1 MRRGF
6 LPSWLAAFV
15 LAPAAGTVLAAAAAP
30 SPAFPVFASAPAVA
44 AGCDAGL
51 AEVAGLVGK
60 LEKHPPDA
68 GWLAAWDDLNA
79 AIEDRAAPVSFVQNV
94 HPDPAVRDAAK
105 GCSQRWSELGSSLA
119 QNEILYRTLQRV
131 QPRDAIERAFAAYA
145 REEFEDAGVSLPA
158 AARERAKR
166 INDRVSELG
175 RQFDA
180 RIRDANV
187 QIAFTAAELAGVP
200 ERVWKDKPR
209 DAEGRVLLG
218 IDSPTLGPVM
228 QRADTPSTRE
238 RMLRA
243 KLTEGG
249 DANLAVLAELVRLRQ
264 EYARLFG
271 LKTFADFQMRR
282 RMIETTAKAQRF
294 LDEVRG
300 AVTARELRD
309 LAELREAKARHLGT
323 PLAETRLERWDV
335 SYYSDRLRRERY
347 SVDQEAFR
355 PYFPPEVSL
364 RFVMKI
370 AERMLGVRYTPVA
383 ATLWHEDARAYVVT
397 DARTGRLL
405 ATLYVDLYP
414 RQGKYG
420 HAAVWPIHSS
430 ATRIGRAPQA
440 ALVANLDRKGLTLGE
455 LETLLHEM
463 GHAFHNTLS
472 ATRYTRQSDT
482 YVQWDF
488 GEAPSQML
496 EDWVYD
502 RRVLKL
508 LAEVC
513 ASCPPVPDA
522 MIDKARVARD
532 FGKGG
537 QFAFQLLLASY
548 DLALYTRESPDPLAL
563 WNEMEGAT
571 PLGSFPGT
579 LFPAGFA
586 HIASG
591 GYPAGY
597 YGYLWSLVVALD
609 LRTAFGADRLDPKV
623 GARYRQSVLAQGR
636 ERPPGELVRDVL
648 GRDTDAKAFFDDLA
662 R

>member
-1 MRRGF
+1 MRRRSV
-6 LPSWLAAFV
+6 PSWLATFV
-15 LAPAAGTVLAAAAAP
+15 LGATACSVLAAAP
-30 SPAFPVFASAPAVA
+30 PGPAFPLFASASALA
-44 AGCDAGL
+44 AACESGL
-51 AEVAGLVGK
+51 GEVATLVGK
-60 LEKHPPDA
+60 LEKHPADA

-79 AIEDRAAPVSFVQNV
+79 AIEDRATPVSFIENV
-94 HPDPAVRDAAK
+94 HPDPAVRDAAQA
-105 GCSQRWSELGSSLA
+105 CSQRWSELGSSLA
-119 QNEILYRTLQRV
+119 QNEVLYRALMRV
-131 QPRDAIERAFAAYA
+131 QPRDAIERAFASYA
-145 REEFEDAGVSLPA
+145 REGFEDAGVALPP

-166 INDRVSELG
+166 INDRIGELG

-187 QIAFTAAELAGVP
+187 KLAFTLDDLAGVP
-200 ERVWKDKPR
+200 EPVWKDKPR

-218 IDSPTLGPVM
+218 IDSPTLGPVL
-228 QRADTPSTRE
+228 QRADKASTRE

-243 KLTEGG
+243 KVTEGG
-249 DANLAVLAELVRLRQ
+249 DENLAVLAELVRLRQ

-271 LKTFADFQMRR
+271 MKTFADFQMRR
-282 RMIETTAKAQRF
+282 RMIGSTAKAQAF

-300 AVTARELRD
+300 TVAARELRD
-309 LAELREAKARHLGT
+309 QAELRDAKARHLDT
-323 PLAETRLERWDV
+323 PLAATRLERWDV
-335 SYYSDRLRRERY
+335 SYYSERLRRERY

-355 PYFPPEVSL
+355 PYFPPEESL

-370 AERMLGVRYTPVA
+370 AERLFGMRYTPVP
-383 ATLWHEDARAYVVT
+383 ATLWHPDARAWLAT
-397 DARTGRLL
+397 DAHTGKVL

-414 RQGKYG
+414 REGKYG

-463 GHAFHNTLS
+463 GHVFHNNLS
-472 ATRYTRQSDT
+472 ATRYTQQSDT

-502 RRVLKL
+502 KRVLKL
-508 LAEVC
+508 FAEVC
-513 ASCPPVPDA
+513 ATCPPVPDEL
-522 MIDKARVARD
+522 IDKARVARD

-537 QFAFQLLLASY
+537 RVGFQLLLASY
-548 DLALYTRESPDPLAL
+548 DLALYTRESPDPMAL
-563 WNEMEGAT
+563 WNEMEAAT
-571 PLGSFPGT
+571 PLGAFPGT
-579 LFPAGFA
+579 RFPAGFA

-609 LRTAFGADRLDPKV
+609 LRTAFGADRLDATV
-623 GARYRQSVLAQGR
+623 GARYRRNVLAQGR
-636 ERPPGELVRDVL
+636 ERPPGDLVRDVL
-648 GRDTDAKAFFDDLA
+648 GRETNPKAFFDDLA